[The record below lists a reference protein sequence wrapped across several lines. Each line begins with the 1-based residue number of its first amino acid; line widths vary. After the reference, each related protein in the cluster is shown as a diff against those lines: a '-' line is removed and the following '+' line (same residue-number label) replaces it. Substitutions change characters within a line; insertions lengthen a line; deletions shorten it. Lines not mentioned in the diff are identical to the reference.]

1 MGYSKDMNLYQ
12 EALTDH
18 YRNPRNKGT
27 LQGANFASKLYNPS
41 CGDSI
46 VWQGMVE
53 AGSVGAIAFEG
64 KGCVI
69 SQGTASML
77 SAAVKGFSPD
87 QIIALDAPFM
97 LSLIGLELG
106 PTRLRCALLPLEALQ
121 QGIIAYQK
129 TINTSAGN

>member
-1 MGYSKDMNLYQ
+1 MNLYQ

-18 YRNPRNKGT
+18 YRNPRNKRN
-27 LQGANFASKLYNPS
+27 LQGINFTSELHNPS

-46 VWQGMVE
+46 SWQGYVDNGQVM
-53 AGSVGAIAFEG
+53 AIAFEG

-69 SQGTASML
+69 SQGSASML
-77 SAAVKGFSPD
+77 SEAVKD
-87 QIIALDAPFM
+87 LTLEQIISLDAPFM

-121 QGIIAYQK
+121 QGIITYQK
-129 TINTSAGN
+129 TLDSVAGKK